1 MPDIWAS
8 LFLPLIRLLVGLSI
22 GLLVANLLETL
33 QWTATL
39 ARFAV
44 ALARLAHFHP
54 VSGAAFSWPSSR
66 QLQPTVCFPMPGAGG
81 FHQQNLC
88 WPIFSTV
95 FPPTLFICRH
105 YSF

>member
-39 ARFAV
+39 ARFAKP
-44 ALARLAHFHP
+44 LARLAHFHP
-54 VSGAAFSWPSSR
+54 VSGAAFSLAFVSSASANGLLSDAWSR
-66 QLQPTVCFPMPGAGG
+66 GVGVFLAARSA
-81 FHQQNLC
+81 N
-88 WPIFSTV
+88 ST
-95 FPPTLFICRH
+95 
-105 YSF
+105 